1 MHSNEKVEREMIKDQ
16 PLPSQTLSLE
26 LPGSLVLQV
35 TQSQFESLAQANR
48 DLRLERTALGELIVN
63 PPTGGESGKRNLSI
77 STQLGN
83 WFEAH
88 EQLGEAFDS
97 STGFKLPNGADR
109 SPDASW
115 VKRERWDSLTPQQRK
130 GFVPLC
136 PDFVIELR
144 SESDSL
150 VKLQAKMKEYIHN
163 GTTLGWLINPQKKQ
177 VEIYRPHRTVEI
189 LENPTHLSG
198 EDVLPGF
205 TLNLKRI
212 WT

>member
-1 MHSNEKVEREMIKDQ
+1 MISDQ
-16 PLPSQTLSLE
+16 PITSQTVSLE

-35 TQSQFESLAQANR
+35 TQGQFESLAQANR
-48 DLRLERTALGELIVN
+48 DLRLERTAQGELIVN

-88 EQLGEAFDS
+88 EHLGEAFDS

-115 VKRERWDSLTPQQRK
+115 VKRERWESLTPQQRK

-150 VKLQAKMKEYIHN
+150 VKLQAKMSEYIYN
-163 GTTLGWLINPQKKQ
+163 GAKLGWLINPQKRQ
-177 VEIYRPHRTVEI
+177 VEIYRPNREVEM

-198 EDVLPGF
+198 EDILPGF
-205 TLNLKRI
+205 TLNLSRI